1 MTILAWGVAWLLDY
15 WLGDPPNWPHPVRWM
30 GNLINVV
37 QRQIRRFCK
46 SNRAL
51 KIGGGVLWLVVVGAS
66 WGVSWGILHLANLVH
81 PWFGWLVEVWMIYTV
96 LAARCLSDAALE
108 VYRAL
113 KNGTLEQSREKLSW
127 IVGRDTS
134 QLERPQITRA
144 VVETVAENS
153 VDGVI
158 APLFFLMLGGA
169 PLAIAYKAINTL
181 DSMVGYKTE
190 KYRAIGFVSAKLD
203 DVANFIPARLSWL
216 LLTIAAFCLRANH
229 RQALRIGWRDRYQH
243 SSPNCAWPEA
253 TVAGALGIRLGGPN
267 TYFGERV
274 EKPWIGDE
282 QRDIALE
289 DIPRTIQLMMLASL
303 LALLLFAA
311 LHALTLGI
319 A

>member
-1 MTILAWGVAWLLDY
+1 L
-15 WLGDPPNWPHPVRWM
+15 
-30 GNLINVV
+30 
-37 QRQIRRFCK
+37 CK
-46 SNRAL
+46 SERAL
-51 KIGGGVLWLVVVGAS
+51 KIGGGVLWLVVVGAT
-66 WGVSWGILHLANLVH
+66 WGVSWGILHLASLVH
-81 PWFGWLVEVWMIYTV
+81 PWLGWLVEVWMIYTV
-96 LAARCLSDAALE
+96 LAARCLSDAALD

-113 KNGTLEQSREKLSW
+113 KEGTLAESREKLSW

-158 APLFFLMLGGA
+158 APLFFLLLGGA
-169 PLAIAYKAINTL
+169 PLAMAYKAINTL

-190 KYRAIGFVSAKLD
+190 KYRAIGYVSARLD

-216 LLTIAAFCLRANH
+216 LLSISAWFLGANP
-229 RQALRIGWRDRYQH
+229 RKALLVGWRDRYQH

-267 TYFGERV
+267 NYFGERV
-274 EKPWIGDE
+274 EKPWMGDE
-282 QRDIALE
+282 QRGIALE
-289 DIPRTIQLMMLASL
+289 DITRTIQLMMLASL
-303 LALLLFAA
+303 FALLLFAA
-311 LHALTLGI
+311 LRWLTLGI